1 MSRPRF
7 PNVIAALG
15 NDAARLPHDLAPKL
29 EDALSAVRANQPR
42 DMAALPSGL
51 RCTCEAEISNEPSWL
66 ERPLPPSRCT
76 AQARADRAASG
87 LTTLLEILHAAERAR
102 MTADSDAQIG
112 DGLHRGLLQACCELA
127 VYVDV
132 QLRAA

>member
-1 MSRPRF
+1 MSRTRF

-15 NDAARLPHDLAPKL
+15 DDAARLPHDLAPKL

-42 DMAALPSGL
+42 DVAALPSGL

-76 AQARADRAASG
+76 ALARADRAASG

>member
-1 MSRPRF
+1 MTRPRF

-15 NDAARLPHDLAPKL
+15 DDAARLPHDLAPKL
-29 EDALSAVRANQPR
+29 EDALTAVRANQPR
-42 DMAALPSGL
+42 DVAALLSGL
-51 RCTCEAEISNEPSWL
+51 RCTCEAKISNEPSWL
-66 ERPLPPSRCT
+66 ERPLPPSPCT
-76 AQARADRAASG
+76 ALARADRAASG

-102 MTADSDAQIG
+102 VAADSAAQIG
-112 DGLHRGLLQACCELA
+112 EGLHHGLLQACCELA